1 MAKQL
6 VNDPDILAQLHGL
19 NKAPKKKKPSKKK
32 KSLPKETIKEVPVI
46 KEVVKEVIKKCQFTK
61 LWKKALKFLWKK

>member
-19 NKAPKKKKPSKKK
+19 NKAPKKKKQVKKK
-32 KSLPKETIKEVPVI
+32 KSLPKETIKEVPV
-46 KEVVKEVIKKCQFTK
+46 V
-61 LWKKALKFLWKK
+61 